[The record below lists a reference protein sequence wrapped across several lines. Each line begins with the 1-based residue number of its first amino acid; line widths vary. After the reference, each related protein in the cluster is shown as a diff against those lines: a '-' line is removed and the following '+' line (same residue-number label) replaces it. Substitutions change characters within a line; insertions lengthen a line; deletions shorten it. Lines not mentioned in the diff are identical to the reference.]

1 MSLRSGLS
9 TELRGTSARREAL
22 APRVFG
28 TRIACVTEREV
39 GKRADR
45 IGERTSAG
53 SSAMGDGRRGVDV
66 AVVGGK
72 RPTGPTG
79 PTVSDRNRNG
89 ERRHRATGGCTQTTT
104 RRAGARQTRGS
115 HVSPT
120 ENGFGLSAAV
130 SKDLMK
136 PFIGIQVVS
145 IWR

>member
-1 MSLRSGLS
+1 M
-9 TELRGTSARREAL
+9 
-22 APRVFG
+22 FD
-28 TRIACVTEREV
+28 TRIACVTEREA

-53 SSAMGDGRRGVDV
+53 SSAMGDGRRGVDA

-72 RPTGPTG
+72 RPTGPI
-79 PTVSDRNRNG
+79 VRDRNRSG
-89 ERRHRATGGCTQTTT
+89 ERRHPAAGGCAQTTT
-104 RRAGARQTRGS
+104 RRAGARQTRDS